1 MKREFEN
8 AIKLGIES
16 LENGGDISRTEEIIK
31 RICINYGAKEVHIF
45 IIPYLIVVSIV
56 YDNEEK
62 TIFRRINWNEL
73 NLGRLEE
80 INNISRAVCN
90 NKRDIRKIDYNYSSF
105 FTSICVMAAV
115 AAFCTFFGG
124 TLTDAVFSAI
134 AGLIM
139 SKIPYKKRYFN
150 LFSRTLIESTISGFI
165 AYIPSFLGFN
175 THPDKIMI
183 GTIMLLIPGMSIG
196 ISMREMMSG
205 NIIAGIFELSE
216 AVIIA
221 LAINLGFGVSIMF
234 FGSELFV

>member
-16 LENGGDISRTEEIIK
+16 LENSGDITRTEEIIK
-31 RICINYGAKEVHIF
+31 RICLAHGAQEIHIF
-45 IIPYLIVVSIV
+45 IIPYLIVVTIV
-56 YDNEEK
+56 YDGKEK
-62 TIFRRINWNEL
+62 TIFRRISWNEL

-80 INNISRAVCN
+80 INNISRAMCN
-90 NKRDIRKIDYNYSSF
+90 NTQNHKKIDYEYSPF
-105 FTSICVMAAV
+105 LTSVSVMAAV

-124 TLTDAVFSAI
+124 TWTDAAFSAI
-134 AGLIM
+134 AGFIM
-139 SKIPYKKRYFN
+139 INLPYQKHSFN
-150 LFSRTLIESTISGFI
+150 LFSRTLIESAVSGFI
-165 AYIPSFLGFN
+165 AYIPSFFGLN

-183 GTIMLLIPGMSIG
+183 GTIMLLIPGMSVG

-205 NIIAGIFELSE
+205 NIIAGIFELCE

-221 LAINLGFGVSIMF
+221 IAINLGFSISIML

>member
-1 MKREFEN
+1 MKTEFEN
-8 AIKLGIES
+8 AIRLGIES
-16 LENGGDISRTEEIIK
+16 LENSGDIARTEEIIK
-31 RICINYGAKEVHIF
+31 RICLAHGAQEVHIF
-45 IIPYLIVVSIV
+45 IIPYLIVVTII
-56 YDNEEK
+56 YDNQEK
-62 TIFRRINWNEL
+62 TVFRRISWNEL

-80 INNISRAVCN
+80 INNISRAICN
-90 NKRDIRKIDYNYSSF
+90 NTRNTRKIDYSYSPL

-124 TLTDAVFSAI
+124 TWRDAIFSAI

-139 SKIPYKKRYFN
+139 SNLPYQKHSLN

-165 AYIPSFLGFN
+165 AYIPSFFGFD

-183 GTIMLLIPGMSIG
+183 GTIMLLIPGMSVG

-221 LAINLGFGVSIMF
+221 LAINLGFGISIMI